1 MHSASCRDQV
11 SFRIATENGHFVAPT
26 TCASH
31 HTGVPGPS
39 AAYSSGNTYPALMPL
54 FEDDRLE
61 ESPRETDLIDSK
73 VPPYQWGILTSRIH
87 HKNSPH
93 ATL

>member
-1 MHSASCRDQV
+1 MAWAVLVVIEAEIATLHSASCSCRDQV

-39 AAYSSGNTYPALMPL
+39 AAYSAGNTYPALMPL
-54 FEDDRLE
+54 WKM
-61 ESPRETDLIDSK
+61 ID
-73 VPPYQWGILTSRIH
+73 
-87 HKNSPH
+87 
-93 ATL
+93 